1 MAKKA
6 APAPK
11 KTNRESDK
19 FMLRLP
25 PGMREAI
32 AREAARSN
40 RSMNAELIGRLD
52 FSFENAL
59 TNKVLLSVS
68 KDLADTADLLRSLL
82 ASDEL
87 DLHSFIADQRAKGVK
102 LTQSE
107 AIRLIV
113 RTYLAEQGY
122 LFSNV
127 PPEQG
132 KG

>member
-1 MAKKA
+1 MTKKA
-6 APAPK
+6 V
-11 KTNRESDK
+11 KTTKAGRGSDQ
-19 FMLRLP
+19 FVLRLP
-25 PGMREAI
+25 PGMRAAI

-87 DLHSFIADQRAKGVK
+87 DLHAFITDQRKKGAN

-127 PPEQG
+127 PTKQD

>member
-1 MAKKA
+1 
-6 APAPK
+6 
-11 KTNRESDK
+11 
-19 FMLRLP
+19 
-25 PGMREAI
+25 MRDAI

-87 DLHSFIADQRAKGVK
+87 DLHSFIADQREKGLN
-102 LTQSE
+102 LTPSE

-127 PPEQG
+127 PTKQG